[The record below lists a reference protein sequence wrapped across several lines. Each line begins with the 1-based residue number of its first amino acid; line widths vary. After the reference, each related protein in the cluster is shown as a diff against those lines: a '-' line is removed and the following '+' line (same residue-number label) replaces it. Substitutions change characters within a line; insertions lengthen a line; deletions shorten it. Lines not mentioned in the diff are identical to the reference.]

1 MLIQDRQK
9 GQQEGRKE
17 GRSKTDGAD
26 PMLIQDRQK
35 GQQEGRKE
43 GRSKTD
49 GADLMSVLDVP
60 LQVNL
65 LAEVEV
71 TQVTVVVPDV
81 SVNLLVTLQVA
92 ARCCPILTL
101 VARVGPQTCN

>member
-1 MLIQDRQK
+1 MLTQDRQK
-9 GQQEGRKE
+9 GQKE
-17 GRSKTDGAD
+17 GRE
-26 PMLIQDRQK
+26 
-35 GQQEGRKE
+35 EGRC
-43 GRSKTD
+43 KTD
-49 GADLMSVLDVP
+49 GADLMSVFDVP

-81 SVNLLVTLQVA
+81 SVDLLVTLQVA

-101 VARVGPQTCN
+101 VAWVGPQACN